1 MAAYFANPT
10 GGLIPSVVANPTNF
24 SPTPATFGQGA
35 SASFSVGP
43 VLAASVASQSGYSLI
58 GGDNYQMGQ
67 IQPFITPT
75 NYNLLGDS
83 ISQQV
88 QQVGAAS
95 AFNFISQNTPLTPAF
110 SNPLV
115 TTAGLA
121 TQAALATIG
130 IPQQIVNLLPTSE
143 YSNRNYNLN
152 DVTFTLLPANTG
164 PQSVQPPQTS
174 PTVPLNVAFNSKN
187 QLYPSS
193 ALSALKQDVCLNFAA
208 TGKTMNS
215 AAAFGKTAPTLY
227 SPSANAQVASLKF
240 NQ

>member
-1 MAAYFANPT
+1 
-10 GGLIPSVVANPTNF
+10 
-24 SPTPATFGQGA
+24 
-35 SASFSVGP
+35 
-43 VLAASVASQSGYSLI
+43 
-58 GGDNYQMGQ
+58 MGQ